1 MIQNL
6 KMFGIIYSMDVD
18 LTETGLIAIIGM
30 LFGFLIG
37 CCKQIESSRCE
48 RINLCGMECD
58 RTPLKDETILDIEK
72 NQPQKE
78 E

>member
-1 MIQNL
+1 
-6 KMFGIIYSMDVD
+6 MFGGIYIMQLV